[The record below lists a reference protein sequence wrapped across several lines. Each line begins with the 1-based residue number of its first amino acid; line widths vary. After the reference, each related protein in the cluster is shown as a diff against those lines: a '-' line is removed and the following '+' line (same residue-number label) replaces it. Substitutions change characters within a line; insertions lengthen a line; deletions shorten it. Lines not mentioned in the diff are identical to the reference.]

1 MNVFITDDLY
11 ANHNTELQHNITEAG
26 VKEPTNTNTKDRLTH
41 KPRELQKPFLHL
53 MNC

>member
-1 MNVFITDDLY
+1 MNVFITDDIY
-11 ANHNTELQHNITEAG
+11 ANHNTELQHNIEAG
-26 VKEPTNTNTKDRLTH
+26 VQETTNTNTKDRLMH